1 LVAYPRFQIPLNPPF
16 LKWEISHN
24 DLDGTTIKA
33 AKIYKTGGL
42 EIKDTLKKCQQENE
56 GCPPISEKGAVFFIK
71 ISQSDD
77 AARQVRCHN
86 RIPWLACHHAEGE
99 GQFGWRLPLP
109 VQYESFLYPSQWRQ
123 CQIGFQSR
131 YKSILS
137 AEVLNKRPI
146 NRLCWAILSYIGVW
160 TMKKFNSSKVFVI
173 NAVMSIKIKYYID
186 F

>member
-16 LKWEISHN
+16 IKGEISHN
-24 DLDGTTIKA
+24 DLDGTTIK
-33 AKIYKTGGL
+33 
-42 EIKDTLKKCQQENE
+42 
-56 GCPPISEKGAVFFIK
+56 
-71 ISQSDD
+71 